1 MKIGLDWIDFISGVN
16 EFQYLNASDLVNLDS
31 IEDVDKV
38 KWKSFFDLVLWVW
51 IWLLNE
57 KFAVEEEQ
65 GIVLKY
71 SI

>member
-16 EFQYLNASDLVNLDS
+16 EFQYLNANDLVNLDS

-57 KFAVEEEQ
+57 KFTIGEKEQ
-65 GIVLKY
+65 GIVL
-71 SI
+71 

>member
-1 MKIGLDWIDFISGVN
+1 MKIGLDWIDFISEVN
-16 EFQYLNASDLVNLDS
+16 EFQYLNANDLVNLDS

-57 KFAVEEEQ
+57 KITIEEEEQ
-65 GIVLKY
+65 E
-71 SI
+71 

>member
-1 MKIGLDWIDFISGVN
+1 MKIGLDWIDFISEVN
-16 EFQYLNASDLVNLDS
+16 EFQYLNANDLVNLDS

-57 KFAVEEEQ
+57 KFTIEEEQ
-65 GIVLKY
+65 GIVL
-71 SI
+71 